1 VIRATI
7 WGCRGSL
14 ASPGPDTLRY
24 GGNTSCVEVRPDP
37 DTLIVL
43 DAGTG
48 IRPLGLRER
57 LPRRI
62 HLLLTHLHLDHIEG
76 LGFFAPIWQ
85 PQTELHVW
93 GPPSALRSLE
103 QRVARYFSPPLFPVQ
118 LADIPSRVTFHD
130 VPDDEWEIAG
140 VRVLGAPVSHPG
152 PTLGY
157 RLSMDGR
164 TLAYI
169 PDHEPVLGV
178 DIESLPAE
186 WISGHELARDADL
199 LLHDAQFTEEEY
211 LQRVGWGHS
220 SVAHAVAVAR
230 TAGVGR
236 LLLFH
241 HDPGRG
247 DDALELHLERA
258 RELWRDGEGEGP
270 PELAREGQELE
281 LEQLRFRVAS

>member
-24 GGNTSCVEVRPDP
+24 GGNTSCVEIRADP

-48 IRPLGLRER
+48 IRPFGLREG
-57 LPRRI
+57 LPGRI

-76 LGFFAPIWQ
+76 LGFFAPIWE

-93 GPPSALRSLE
+93 GPPSPLRSLE
-103 QRVARYFSPPLFPVQ
+103 ERIARYLSPPLFPVQ
-118 LADIPSRVTFHD
+118 LGDIPSRITFHD
-130 VPDDEWEIAG
+130 VPDGEWEIDG
-140 VRVLGAPVSHPG
+140 VRLLGVPVSHPG

-157 RLSMDGR
+157 RVSMNGR
-164 TLAYI
+164 SLAYI

-178 DIESLPAE
+178 EIESLPAE

-211 LQRVGWGHS
+211 LRRVGWGHS
-220 SVAHAVAVAR
+220 SVAHAVSFAR
-230 TAGVGR
+230 MANVGR

-241 HDPGRG
+241 HDPARD
-247 DDALELHLERA
+247 DDALERHLDRA
-258 RELWRDGEGEGP
+258 RDMWRDGEGEGP
-270 PELAREGQELE
+270 PELAREGLDLE
-281 LEQLRFRVAS
+281 LERLRFRVAS